1 MTSQKQ
7 SQITNEILQGNLIKL
22 MFKLSI
28 PSILGILMLSLNTL
42 LDALFAGRFIGE
54 TALAGMSLALPL
66 TGIINGFALLV
77 GVGSASVLSR
87 AIGSGDIKTQSKIFG
102 NLIVMSVVI
111 SFLITIIGYRFGEEL
126 IVLMGGS
133 GEVALAGTKY
143 FKIYIFGSVFLILG
157 EACSEVIK
165 SQGIMR
171 IPTIFGSIFVILNI
185 LLNYIFITI
194 FHWGIEG
201 IALATV
207 IAMIV
212 YSILNLA
219 YFLIGKSSISVNY
232 KKIVIAINLLPAILS
247 VGVSQLLY
255 PVMDLVQNF
264 VIYKSISY
272 YGTDTDIAF
281 YGAAGT
287 LAFFGLIPIYGFA
300 QALQPIIGMNY
311 GARNYDRLKKAYITF
326 AIIATLLLIL
336 TWLPLLLFPKIF
348 LELLLPNVNFTNNDV
363 INFRIIRTLLP
374 IWTLAVFSNTLFI
387 SIGKGLIVASVIV
400 TRSLILCLPLVLVFS
415 RMLGV
420 RGVYCGII
428 ATDILVVLI
437 VIVLTIIEFNKLAK
451 NHEKYVAKKFG
462 Q

>member
-1 MTSQKQ
+1 
-7 SQITNEILQGNLIKL
+7 
-22 MFKLSI
+22 
-28 PSILGILMLSLNTL
+28 
-42 LDALFAGRFIGE
+42 
-54 TALAGMSLALPL
+54 
-66 TGIINGFALLV
+66 
-77 GVGSASVLSR
+77 
-87 AIGSGDIKTQSKIFG
+87 
-102 NLIVMSVVI
+102 
-111 SFLITIIGYRFGEEL
+111 
-126 IVLMGGS
+126 
-133 GEVALAGTKY
+133 
-143 FKIYIFGSVFLILG
+143 
-157 EACSEVIK
+157 
-165 SQGIMR
+165 
-171 IPTIFGSIFVILNI
+171 
-185 LLNYIFITI
+185 
-194 FHWGIEG
+194 
-201 IALATV
+201 
-207 IAMIV
+207 
-212 YSILNLA
+212 
-219 YFLIGKSSISVNY
+219 VNY

-363 INFRIIRTLLP
+363 INFRILRTLLP

-437 VIVLTIIEFNKLAK
+437 VIVLTIIEFKKLAK
-451 NHEKYVAKKFG
+451 NHEKYVDEKFG

>member
-111 SFLITIIGYRFGEEL
+111 SLLLTIIGYRFGEEL

-232 KKIVIAINLLPAILS
+232 KKIVIAINLLPA
-247 VGVSQLLY
+247 
-255 PVMDLVQNF
+255 
-264 VIYKSISY
+264 
-272 YGTDTDIAF
+272 
-281 YGAAGT
+281 
-287 LAFFGLIPIYGFA
+287 
-300 QALQPIIGMNY
+300 
-311 GARNYDRLKKAYITF
+311 
-326 AIIATLLLIL
+326 
-336 TWLPLLLFPKIF
+336 
-348 LELLLPNVNFTNNDV
+348 
-363 INFRIIRTLLP
+363 
-374 IWTLAVFSNTLFI
+374 
-387 SIGKGLIVASVIV
+387 
-400 TRSLILCLPLVLVFS
+400 
-415 RMLGV
+415 
-420 RGVYCGII
+420 
-428 ATDILVVLI
+428 
-437 VIVLTIIEFNKLAK
+437 
-451 NHEKYVAKKFG
+451 
-462 Q
+462 